1 MIPFIKRMKKIEVD
15 NIVDFLRRIL
25 ESNSL
30 NEVQAKDEKYF
41 KSIYYRISE
50 DDYLWIYISDE
61 NLSYSDKHIS
71 KDMELSEFQ
80 KHDILHY
87 FYKILEKKEE
97 QAFSNLD
104 RLCRYKATDVDF
116 V

>member
-1 MIPFIKRMKKIEVD
+1 MKKIEVD
-15 NIVDFLRRIL
+15 TIIDFLRRIL

-30 NEVQAKDEKYF
+30 KGVQAKDEKYS
-41 KSIYYRISE
+41 KSIYYCISE
-50 DDYLWIYISDE
+50 DDYLWIHISDA
-61 NLSYSDKHIS
+61 NLSYSDKHIT

-80 KHDILHY
+80 EHDVLHY

-97 QAFSNLD
+97 QAFNTLD
-104 RLCRYKATDVDF
+104 RLCRYKATDTDF

>member
-1 MIPFIKRMKKIEVD
+1 MKKIGVET
-15 NIVDFLRRIL
+15 IIDFLRRIL

-30 NEVQAKDEKYF
+30 DKVQAKDEKYF
-41 KSIYYRISE
+41 KSIYFCITE
-50 DDYLWIYISDE
+50 DDYLWIHIGE
-61 NLSYSDKHIS
+61 EGISYSDKHIS
-71 KDMELSEFQ
+71 KDMELSESQ

-97 QAFSNLD
+97 QAFNTLD
-104 RLCRYKATDVDF
+104 RLCRYNATDVDF